1 MNTKKLKHEAN
12 LYKKLVKNGKTFGE
26 TFSKNVN
33 ILKDHYGFTLQE
45 IADGCE
51 LPIETVKAIVYYE
64 NKDYKITALSKMA
77 NFFNLSMEELCGSDC
92 LADQTIDS
100 MQKLRMTEG
109 RFNHYIAAQIDWMY
123 EQTNKENAEKFV
135 PVYAPKCDPATGS
148 LRHDIRYVEKPIDVS
163 NVADAIKPKV
173 LMAIK
178 IPCNHYVP
186 FYYQGDYLLL
196 AKDRNP
202 NPDETVVVT
211 INGHLWLTN
220 IKYKNENGNIIREMY
235 SIIDGHHCGTIEKN
249 EQILGYVVSVI
260 V

>member
-12 LYKKLVKNGKTFGE
+12 LYTKLVKNGKTFGE
-26 TFSKNVN
+26 NFSRNVN

-45 IADGCE
+45 IADGCD

-100 MQKLRMTEG
+100 MQKLRLTEG

-123 EQTNKENAEKFV
+123 NNTKKDYEKRV
-135 PVYAPKCDPATGS
+135 PVYAPKCDHSQGS
-148 LRHDIRYVEKPIDVS
+148 LQHDLRYVEPPIDIS
-163 NVADAIKPKV
+163 SVADVIKPKII
-173 LMAIK
+173 MAVK

-186 FYYQGDYLLL
+186 YYYINDYLLL
-196 AKDRNP
+196 AKDRNA

-211 INGHLWLTN
+211 INGHLWLCN
-220 IKYKNENGNIIREMY
+220 IKYKHENDEIIREMY
-235 SIIDGHHCGTIEKN
+235 SIIDGHYCGTISSN
-249 EQILGYVVSVI
+249 EQILGYVVTVM